1 LTLPRATLRS
11 VIECV
16 AGADDTTRRQ
26 EQHLRNALAAL
37 SG

>member
-1 LTLPRATLRS
+1 
-11 VIECV
+11 V